1 MIAMNSKPRRIT
13 HRYSE
18 AFKLQVIEQI
28 ERGRYTAYEIAKLY
42 GCSPSSIHG
51 WKKKYGK
58 AHLLNKIVR
67 IETMGEA
74 NKIKELER
82 QVRQLKESLA
92 DAHVD
97 GQLTQSYF
105 KLACQQLGV
114 DPQEFKKKEGV
125 KPLK

>member
-1 MIAMNSKPRRIT
+1 
-13 HRYSE
+13 
-18 AFKLQVIEQI
+18 
-28 ERGRYTAYEIAKLY
+28 
-42 GCSPSSIHG
+42 
-51 WKKKYGK
+51 
-58 AHLLNKIVR
+58 
-67 IETMGEA
+67 MGEA

-92 DAHVD
+92 EAHVD

>member
-1 MIAMNSKPRRIT
+1 MDSKPRRIT

-28 ERGRYTAYEIAKLY
+28 ERGRYTANQVSKLY

-82 QVRQLKESLA
+82 QISQLKENLA

-97 GQLTQSYF
+97 GKLTESYL
-105 KLACQQLGV
+105 KLACQELGV

-125 KPLK
+125 KPSK